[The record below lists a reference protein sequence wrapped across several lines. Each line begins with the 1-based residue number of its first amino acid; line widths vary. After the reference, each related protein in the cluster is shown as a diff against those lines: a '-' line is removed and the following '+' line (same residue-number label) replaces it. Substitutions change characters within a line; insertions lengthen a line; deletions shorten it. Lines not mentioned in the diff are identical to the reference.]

1 MCAIQHYQGILFDFD
16 GVLSQSMEDNFKAW
30 QAATTEYGLTITRED
45 YFPLEGMPVN
55 EVAEKLFQI
64 YGQSVRDTQKVAE
77 LKDDYYLKLHQ
88 FKLYPSVTTLIDNLA
103 ENQTPIGIVT
113 AAHKDRILKTVPG
126 TFLEKFNALVTGDMT
141 DKGKPFPDPYLKGCR
156 ALGISP
162 EQCIVI
168 ENSPLGIQSAKAA
181 NAFCIAICSTLKS
194 PILQAADEIVES
206 FEQLRNLDV
215 IDALLRC

>member
-1 MCAIQHYQGILFDFD
+1 MP
-16 GVLSQSMEDNFKAW
+16 VKEVVVKLSQNYRQRVPD
-30 QAATTEYGLTITRED
+30 TE
-45 YFPLEGMPVN
+45 
-55 EVAEKLFQI
+55 
-64 YGQSVRDTQKVAE
+64 KVAG

-103 ENQTPIGIVT
+103 ENQIPIGIVT

-141 DKGKPFPDPYLKGCR
+141 DKGKPFPDPYLKGCG

-168 ENSPLGIQSAKAA
+168 ENAPLGIQSAIAA
-181 NAFCIAICSTLKS
+181 NAYCIAICSTLKS
-194 PILQAADEIVES
+194 SFLQAADEIVDS
-206 FEQLRNLDV
+206 FDQLRDLEVIENL
-215 IDALLRC
+215 LGGSLN